1 METVIQLTVSGLAF
15 GAIYALV
22 ALGFVLVYNA
32 VGVVNFALGEF
43 VMFPAFIALTFVV
56 DWALPWP
63 LAYLLV
69 LLAMV
74 VFGLVFQRVAY
85 YPLRNRSYLPVVIS
99 TIGASILLRNGSQQV
114 WGAIPRRFPSLA
126 GGSVNIG
133 GASVSRQ
140 ALLILAVTGVMLLL
154 QYFLFERTL
163 LGKKMRATAQDKD
176 TARLM
181 GINVGLMIAITF
193 AYSAILGGVAALLLA
208 PLFNVTTTMGAL
220 VSLKA
225 FSASIV
231 GGFGSVPGAI
241 IGGLFLGVVESLA
254 ASWAPAYTDAFAF
267 IILIAVLLFRPQ
279 GLFGERIAEKA

>member
-114 WGAIPRRFPSLA
+114 WGAIPRSFPSLA

-267 IILIAVLLFRPQ
+267 IILIAVLLFRTQ